1 MRIDTIT
8 IRLEGQDDQLD
19 KMDFLASFLAGVL
32 EQWEERYGEGL
43 IITFELS
50 QWDGIAR
57 EEKTP

>member
-19 KMDFLASFLAGVL
+19 KMDSLGSFLAGVVK
-32 EQWEERYGEGL
+32 QWEESYGEDL
-43 IITFELS
+43 IISFELS

-57 EEKTP
+57 EEETA

>member
-19 KMDFLASFLAGVL
+19 KMDSLGSFLAGVVK
-32 EQWEERYGEGL
+32 QWEESYGEDL

-50 QWDGIAR
+50 QWDGIAL
-57 EEKTP
+57 EEEAP